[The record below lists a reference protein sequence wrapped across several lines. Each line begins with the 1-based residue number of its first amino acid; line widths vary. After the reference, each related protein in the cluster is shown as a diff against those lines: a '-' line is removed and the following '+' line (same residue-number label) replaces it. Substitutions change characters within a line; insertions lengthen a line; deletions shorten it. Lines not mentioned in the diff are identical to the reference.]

1 MEQSGP
7 EKSGAERKGGLK
19 KYGGDWSGIKS
30 SKRERAQPRGAVSGL
45 TAESG
50 ATTVGT
56 GGDWSPNLKVGGTNS
71 VLVPQLFG
79 RSFQQARNFTAS
91 IVTSQ

>member
-1 MEQSGP
+1 MHILEAKILGYCMP
-7 EKSGAERKGGLK
+7 KNM
-19 KYGGDWSGIKS
+19 
-30 SKRERAQPRGAVSGL
+30 
-45 TAESG
+45 TADFIG

-56 GGDWSPNLKVGGTNS
+56 GGDWSPTFRLGTDN

-79 RSFQQARNFTAS
+79 RSFQKARNSAAS